1 MFTSRVIIVLCVIN
15 VMQKVVQDFKSAKLF
30 CYWLK
35 NTVVSITNC
44 TISLRQIINF
54 MLHLISI
61 NSSML
66 YCKKKIKKINICSF
80 LMNIS
85 IMKIATPPTDNIF
98 SSLCHNENCGKKYN
112 VYSIAIT
119 CKMHSLLNLWNTF
132 LNNWNV

>member
-44 TISLRQIINF
+44 NISLRQIINF

-61 NSSML
+61 ISSML
-66 YCKKKIKKINICSF
+66 YCKKKNNNLNICSF

-85 IMKIATPPTDNIF
+85 IMKIATPPIDNIF
-98 SSLCHNENCGKKYN
+98 SSLCHKENCGKKYN
-112 VYSIAIT
+112 VFSIAIT
-119 CKMHSLLNLWNTF
+119 CKMHSLLNIWYTF
-132 LNNWNV
+132 YTIWNV

>member
-35 NTVVSITNC
+35 NTVVSIINC
-44 TISLRQIINF
+44 NISLRQIINF

-66 YCKKKIKKINICSF
+66 YCKKKKKINICSF

-85 IMKIATPPTDNIF
+85 IMKIATPPIDNIF
-98 SSLCHNENCGKKYN
+98 SRLYHYENCGKKYN
-112 VYSIAIT
+112 DYSIAIT
-119 CKMHSLLNLWNTF
+119 CKMHSLLNIWNTF
-132 LNNWNV
+132 LTNWNV

>member
-66 YCKKKIKKINICSF
+66 YCKKKNKKNKHMLVFNEYLYYENCNPSHF
-80 LMNIS
+80 
-85 IMKIATPPTDNIF
+85 F

-119 CKMHSLLNLWNTF
+119 CKMHSLLNIWNTF
-132 LNNWNV
+132 LTNWNV